1 MLPGMAMAAQ
11 DPTQWWQ
18 VVGAVSSAIAAIAA
32 AFSAFNS
39 RRAASASQATG
50 RDALEALALGIQPHL
65 YVGLSTT
72 KASDGTVGAAADI
85 RNMSAFAASDL
96 RLVIRYRDGTSKE
109 HRREL
114 LDPARPSNPGDPWQQ
129 PWWVD
134 LEGVRLGSP
143 PDNSYPGNV
152 YDLVESVE
160 VTYSDHRDIARYE
173 LRVPSS
179 NVEGVLPLDSRRES
193 SERRIR

>member
-1 MLPGMAMAAQ
+1 LARRQGKPSHEPGR
-11 DPTQWWQ
+11 P
-18 VVGAVSSAIAAIAA
+18 
-32 AFSAFNS
+32 
-39 RRAASASQATG
+39 
-50 RDALEALALGIQPHL
+50 EALALGIQPHL

-72 KASDGTVGAAADI
+72 KASDGAVGAAADI

-114 LDPARPSNPGDPWQQ
+114 LDPARPSNPGDPWQP
-129 PWWVD
+129 PWLVN
-134 LEGVRLGSP
+134 LERVRLSGSG
-143 PDNSYPGNV
+143 YEGNLS
-152 YDLVESVE
+152 DLIDSVL
-160 VTYSDHRDIARYE
+160 VTYPDQRDIARYE

-179 NVEGVLPLDSRRES
+179 NVEGVVPLDSRRES

>member
-1 MLPGMAMAAQ
+1 MLLGMVMAAQ
-11 DPTQWWQ
+11 DPQWWQ
-18 VVGAVSSAIAAIAA
+18 VLGAVATTFAAIVA

-39 RRAASASQATG
+39 WRAAKASQATS

-72 KASDGTVGAAADI
+72 NLSDGALGAKADV

-96 RLVIRYRDGTSKE
+96 RLVIRYRNGTSKA

-114 LDPARPSNPGDPWQQ
+114 LDPARPSNPGDPYQ
-129 PWWVD
+129 PPWLVD

-143 PDNSYPGNV
+143 DNPYPGNV
-152 YDLVESVE
+152 YDLIESVV
-160 VTYSDHRDIARYE
+160 VTYSDQRDIARYE

-179 NVEGVLPLDSRRES
+179 NLDGVVPLHSSRES
-193 SERRIR
+193 TERRIR